1 MSSMRGTY
9 QQYIT
14 VNADMMM
21 CVLQTVTLKFL
32 FLTHK
37 MYPILQA
44 KLLDSTFFFR
54 LELLN
59 QKSHHQPNDV
69 NFIVIAKICL

>member
-1 MSSMRGTY
+1 MSSMGGTY

-44 KLLDSTFFFR
+44 KLLDSTFF
-54 LELLN
+54 LDWSYLI
-59 QKSHHQPNDV
+59 KK
-69 NFIVIAKICL
+69 VIISPMT

>member
-1 MSSMRGTY
+1 MGGTY

-44 KLLDSTFFFR
+44 KLLDSTFF
-54 LELLN
+54 LDWSYLI
-59 QKSHHQPNDV
+59 KK
-69 NFIVIAKICL
+69 VIISPMT